1 MHGAFFMQILRTD
14 NSPFFI
20 TQRGEK
26 MGNTNIELFTDDQR
40 LYFAKKTFI
49 ASGDVNSV
57 QLAVKFDESWANYP
71 VRNGYFRYTGFGMP
85 TIERERSIGTYNTC
99 KIPHDVLE
107 NPGTLEIGVTG
118 TSADGTQQKSSGLIK
133 YRLHPGAKRPGI
145 TMSPTIDLFQQL
157 VASVKE
163 MNDPVTKA
171 AMQYVAEQCQVE
183 FERLQNEVEEVKNT
197 VNGVVLWENADT
209 ASAFDAQTIAVD
221 LSGYKRFTIVFVTP
235 STNLAYWTQENQSMG
250 EGDVPAYKEYHF
262 AELNV
267 WHEVARHDYGDG
279 AARVF
284 KPTATGIQFSKAYAS
299 KTFDVVRNGHLIP
312 FKIKGYK

>member
-49 ASGDVNSV
+49 SSGDVNSV

-85 TIERERSIGTYNTC
+85 TIERERSIGTFNTC

-145 TMSPTIDLFQQL
+145 IMSPTMDLFQQL
-157 VASVKE
+157 IASVKE
-163 MNDPVTKA
+163 MTDPVTVE
-171 AMQYVAEQCQVE
+171 AMKYVAEQCQVE
-183 FERLQNEVEEVKNT
+183 FERLQNEVDEMKAT
-197 VNGVVLWENADT
+197 VNGVVLWENPD
-209 ASAFDAQTIAVD
+209 ASVEFDEQTVNVD
-221 LSGYKRFTIVFVTP
+221 LSEYKRFTILFEE
-235 STNLAYWTQENQSMG
+235 SRNRQ
-250 EGDVPAYKEYHF
+250 EYHEYYF
-262 AELNV
+262 TEKNITQ
-267 WHEVARHDYGDG
+267 VASHNAGTNCYNRT
-279 AARVF
+279 F
-284 KPTATGIQFSKAYAS
+284 TATDNGI
-299 KTFDVVRNGHLIP
+299 TFGKGMNGTETINSYIIP
-312 FKIKGYK
+312 CKIKGYK

>member
-1 MHGAFFMQILRTD
+1 
-14 NSPFFI
+14 
-20 TQRGEK
+20 

-57 QLAVKFDESWANYP
+57 RLAVEFDDTWANYP
-71 VRNGYFRYTGFGMP
+71 VRSGYFKYTGFGKP
-85 TIERERSIGTYNTC
+85 TIEREKSMGANNTC
-99 KIPHDVLE
+99 PIPHDVLE
-107 NPGTLEIGVTG
+107 NPGTLEVGVTG
-118 TSADGTQQKSSGLIK
+118 TSADGTQQKTTGLIK
-133 YRLHPGAKRPGI
+133 YRLHQGAKRPGI
-145 TMSPTIDLFQQL
+145 VMSPTMDLFQQL

-183 FERLQNEVEEVKNT
+183 FERLQNEVEEMKNT
-197 VNGVVLWENADT
+197 VNGVVLWENEDT
-209 ASAFDAQTIAVD
+209 ASDFDAQTIAVD
-221 LSGYKRFTIVFVTP
+221 LSGYNRFTIVFVTP
-235 STNLAYWTQENQSMG
+235 TTNLAYWTQENQSMG

-284 KPTATGIQFSKAYAS
+284 KPTATEIQFSKAYAS
-299 KTFDVVRNGHLIP
+299 KTFTDVRNGHLIP